1 MFAVEV
7 LEIVEREPSVLIA
20 VHDLSA
26 PPVVTDNGDL
36 WSADLAGNL
45 DMLLAEHGEWW
56 AARVTDSAT
65 NATTLIPAL
74 RVVPTPAV

>member
-7 LEIVEREPSVLIA
+7 LEIVEREPCVLIA
-20 VHDLSA
+20 LHDLPTA
-26 PPVVTDNGDL
+26 PVVTPEGDL
-36 WSADLAGNL
+36 WSADVAGNL

-56 AARVTDSAT
+56 AVRVTDSAT